1 MDEDTIKKVVD
12 IAHGTTEIAKNAF
25 EPASKNIGGA
35 LGTFTGFFA
44 NVVLYPLKCLNS
56 KFEQKAIAFERKMQ
70 EKYNN
75 IPEENRTDAP
85 VNILGPVLESLKYNI
100 DEEYMQE
107 LFANLLS
114 DCMDLT
120 KQGRVHPKY
129 VNTISSMNEIDAKI
143 FSYLYKTYQTKFIKA
158 GRINIKVSNS
168 NKIYLGALPAWILVD
183 DIENYSIFEISRS
196 LIRLNN
202 LGLLDLMYDRTAGNK
217 TVLNELYNKEEVVDQ
232 LNIYKRIDPNIELTG
247 TNCIIFINDDGA
259 NFAQIVFKG

>member
-1 MDEDTIKKVVD
+1 MDEEIIKKVVD
-12 IAHGTTEIAKNAF
+12 IAHDTKEIAKNAI

-56 KFEQKAIAFERKMQ
+56 KFERKAIAFERKMQ

-114 DCMDLT
+114 NCMDKT
-120 KQGRVHPKY
+120 KQRLVHPKY

-143 FSYLYKTYQTKFIKA
+143 FNYLYKTYQTKFIKA
-158 GRINIKVSNS
+158 GRISIKISNS
-168 NKIYLGALPAWILVD
+168 DKVYVDALPAWILVD

-196 LIRLNN
+196 LIRLSN
-202 LGLLDLMYDRTAGNK
+202 LGLLDLMFDRTAGNESA
-217 TVLNELYNKEEVVDQ
+217 LNKIYNKQEVIER
-232 LNIYKRIDPNIELTG
+232 LNTYKRINPNVELHG
-247 TNCIIFINDDGA
+247 FNCIIFINDDGA
-259 NFAQIVFKG
+259 NFAQIVFKD